1 MRRRLQVRCGIQTSA
16 PRITFRKDELP
27 TCLTLVR
34 SLVVSR
40 AAKLLGH
47 RLQGSLANFL
57 SPVRWAGLFSACV
70 PPVPVAGGVTQKRCA
85 QPKVGLSFAR
95 ADSGGPTETEVRA
108 YEGTHWDRSPQ
119 GVGRRRGGRRNR
131 RRAPRACQLPA
142 KPRRPEVTRTLGET
156 IPRAPL
162 GCGERRRPRSAPG
175 GEAGSGRRVRGGR
188 AAQAFGKVEGA
199 LDRQRS

>member
-70 PPVPVAGGVTQKRCA
+70 PPVPVAGGVTQKRYGSRA
-85 QPKVGLSFAR
+85 RSRNVLRARRRRSSYRNGGAHEGLDR
-95 ADSGGPTETEVRA
+95 G
-108 YEGTHWDRSPQ
+108 RSPQ
-119 GVGRRRGGRRNR
+119 RIGRRRRRGRRGR
-131 RRAPRACQLPA
+131 RRTRRACVLPAEPRRFKSPRA
-142 KPRRPEVTRTLGET
+142 LGET
-156 IPRAPL
+156 
-162 GCGERRRPRSAPG
+162 
-175 GEAGSGRRVRGGR
+175 
-188 AAQAFGKVEGA
+188 
-199 LDRQRS
+199 